1 MGVNIMGGR
10 GLLGI
15 GDFGGILGGACGGGC
30 GGGCGGWDW
39 GRRKGCGCD
48 NDRKGCFVTAVRAG
62 CFKGDGDW
70 EGFW

>member
-1 MGVNIMGGR
+1 MEVIIMGGR

-15 GDFGGILGGACGGGC
+15 GDFGGIFGGACGGGC

-39 GRRKGCGCD
+39 GRRKGCGCGD
-48 NDRKGCFVTAVRAG
+48 EKKGCIITAVRAG
-62 CFKGDGDW
+62 CFKGDSDW